1 MVDRGNDRLQL
12 TLYKLRTLLDFAQ
25 MMGEDRSATRLMER
39 FSALLNDDLGIN
51 RILLFVR
58 EDGVWKRLWNVGC
71 DTAWVDRIDVE
82 RDLSAYD
89 RTMVIR
95 TRAREVLPEID
106 VVIPLMQDDSV
117 GGYMLLGDTR
127 EDVIGVSPVIK
138 HLTFAQALS
147 MIAYVALQNY
157 KFFRRELREREL
169 RQELQLA
176 TQLQSMLLQQ
186 GNALPQLEGI
196 ELATEYMPH
205 YEVGGDFYDL
215 QDLGHGCLA
224 VCIADVS
231 GKGISAAMMTTNFQ
245 AVYRAHMTHDVPLPE
260 LIGALNARLFKM
272 LRGEKFITLFVAR
285 YDMATRRL
293 EYVNAGHNPP
303 YLYSR
308 SSGSVRWLSAGTI
321 GIGMVEEL
329 PVSLRSEAVIVEG
342 DSVLFC
348 YTDGLVERRDSNE
361 QEHYSTEIIESA
373 VRSGG
378 SASAIVQ
385 RTRQRVE
392 QERQRGTARPFDDV
406 TMVVVHFKE

>member
-1 MVDRGNDRLQL
+1 MVNRSNDRLQL

-51 RILLFVR
+51 RILLFIR
-58 EDGVWKRLWNVGC
+58 EDSIWKLLWNVGC
-71 DTAWVDRIDVE
+71 DASWVGKIDVE
-82 RDLSAYD
+82 RDLAVYD

-106 VVIPLMQDDSV
+106 VVIPLLQEDSV

-186 GNALPQLEGI
+186 GNALPQLAGI
-196 ELATEYMPH
+196 EIATEYVPH

-215 QDLGHGCLA
+215 QDLGHGCLS

-231 GKGISAAMMTTNFQ
+231 GKGISAAMLTTNFQ
-245 AVYRAHMTHDVPLPE
+245 AIYRAHMTRDVPLPE

-285 YDMATRRL
+285 YDMTTRRL

-303 YLYSR
+303 YLYDR
-308 SSGSVRWLSAGTI
+308 KSGSARWLTAGTI
-321 GIGMVEEL
+321 GIGMVDDL
-329 PVSLRSEAVIVEG
+329 PVSLRAEEVIVGE

-348 YTDGLVERRDSNE
+348 YTDGLVERRDSND
-361 QEHYSTEIIESA
+361 QEHYSTEIVETA
-373 VRSGG
+373 VRKDANAES
-378 SASAIVQ
+378 IVQ
-385 RTRQRVE
+385 NTRRRVE